1 MRLLWRKFQT
11 LPMRDDHNFENQLA
25 SLHFIPLLGL
35 DDSNIQQSD
44 LGIPAKG
51 GYLKVDFNR

>member
-1 MRLLWRKFQT
+1 MTTILKISSL
-11 LPMRDDHNFENQLA
+11 

-44 LGIPAKG
+44 LGIPAKA
-51 GYLKVDFNR
+51 DI